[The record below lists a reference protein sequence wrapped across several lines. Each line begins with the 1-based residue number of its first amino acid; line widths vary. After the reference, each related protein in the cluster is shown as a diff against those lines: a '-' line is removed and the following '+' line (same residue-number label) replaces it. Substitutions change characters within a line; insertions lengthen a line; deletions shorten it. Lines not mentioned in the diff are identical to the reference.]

1 MGRDFERS
9 CVFLRNK
16 HVCAKIDGESK
27 VIFELIQQVKTVEYG
42 KIIYDILIEFSK

>member
-1 MGRDFERS
+1 MGRDFRKKLRIL
-9 CVFLRNK
+9 LRNK

-42 KIIYDILIEFSK
+42 KIIYDIFN